1 MAYTIIR
8 SNGTVLTTIQDG
20 TINTGSTSLGLP
32 GRNYAGYGQTLD
44 TNLVRMVENFAN
56 DSVPANPLRG
66 QLWYNTS
73 DSTLRICPADNT
85 NTASSWPVLNTAS
98 SGGNT
103 TLGNVVVS
111 GDISGNNLS
120 VTGNLQAD
128 ALLVSTVEI
137 STTLT
142 AASATITTADI
153 ATVNT
158 TLVDA
163 GSTSTSGNL
172 RGQWGFVGT
181 GNSVTLWQGNLAF
194 SSATY
199 GVKSD
204 NYMNADGS
212 PFTPSGTYTNAD
224 VGNFLRG
231 ANSVTSFYT
240 TYGANANIQVSTLTA
255 DAITGGGTISGIWT
269 LGANSR
275 IQANYADMAE
285 RYHADAIYPP
295 GTVLEL
301 GGEKEV
307 TSVKEELSENVF
319 GVVSTNAA
327 YLMNSGAGEDET
339 HPQVALAGRV
349 PVLVVGKITKNQRLV
364 SAGNGRA
371 RGASKEELTPFNT
384 IGRALISKDDDGEG
398 VIEAVVIIK

>member
-8 SNGTVLTTIQDG
+8 SNGDVLTTIQDG

-44 TNLVRMVENFAN
+44 TNFVRILENFAN

-73 DSTLRICPADNT
+73 DGTLRICPADNT
-85 NTASSWPVLNTAS
+85 NTASSWAILNTAS

-103 TLGNVVVS
+103 TLGNVTVS
-111 GDISGNNLS
+111 GNIICNNIATAYDASSDTITVRLATVTSDLSAANAS
-120 VTGNLQAD
+120 VTSANLTTVRTQA
-128 ALLVSTVEI
+128 
-137 STTLT
+137 
-142 AASATITTADI
+142 ITT
-153 ATVNT
+153 
-158 TLVDA
+158 
-163 GSTSTSGNL
+163 GSSSTSGTL
-172 RGQWGFVGT
+172 T
-181 GNSVTLWQGNLAF
+181 GKWTISGDASTYGLLMSGSNITF

-204 NYMNADGS
+204 NYMYANGS
-212 PFTPSGTYTNAD
+212 PFTPSGTYSDSNVSNYLTGTG
-224 VGNFLRG
+224 VTQFTGNI
-231 ANSVTSFYT
+231 APTKVTT
-240 TYGANANIQVSTLTA
+240 TELA
-255 DAITGGGTISGIWT
+255 GGGTISGIWT
-269 LGANSR
+269 LGANAR

-285 RYHADAIYPP
+285 RYKADAIYPP

-301 GGEKEV
+301 GGEHEV
-307 TSVKEELSENVF
+307 TSVKDDLSEEVF
-319 GVVSTNAA
+319 GVVSTNSA
-327 YLMNSGAGEDET
+327 YLMNSGAGEDNT

-349 PVLVVGKITKNQRLV
+349 PVLVTGKITKGQRLV

-371 RGASKEELTPFNT
+371 RGASKEELTPFNS
-384 IGRALISKDDDGEG
+384 IGRALASKNDDGEG

>member
-44 TNLVRMVENFAN
+44 TNLVRMLENFAN

-66 QLWYNTS
+66 QLWYNTN
-73 DSTLRICPADNT
+73 DGTLRICPADNT
-85 NTASSWPVLNTAS
+85 NTPSSWAILNTAS

-103 TLGNVVVS
+103 TLGNLTVS
-111 GDISGNNLS
+111 GNITCNNIATAYDATSDTITVRLATVTSTLSAANAS
-120 VTGNLQAD
+120 VTSANLTTVRTQA
-128 ALLVSTVEI
+128 
-137 STTLT
+137 
-142 AASATITTADI
+142 ITT
-153 ATVNT
+153 
-158 TLVDA
+158 
-163 GSTSTSGNL
+163 GGTSTSGTL
-172 RGQWGFVGT
+172 T
-181 GNSVTLWQGNLAF
+181 GKWTISGDASTYGLLMNSSNITF

-199 GVKSD
+199 GVRSD
-204 NYMNADGS
+204 NYMYANGS
-212 PFTPSGTYTNAD
+212 PFTPTGTYTNAN
-224 VGNFLRG
+224 VAAYLTGNGVAQFTGNIAPTEVTTTALRG
-231 ANSVTSFYT
+231 GGNIYGIWSL
-240 TYGANANIQVSTLTA
+240 GANA
-255 DAITGGGTISGIWT
+255 
-269 LGANSR
+269 R
-275 IQANYADMAE
+275 IQSTYSADLAE
-285 RYHADAIYPP
+285 RYAADAIYPA
-295 GTVLEL
+295 GTVLEI

-307 TSVKEELSENVF
+307 TSVKDELSEDVF
-319 GVVSTNAA
+319 GVVSTNSA

-349 PVLVVGKITKNQRLV
+349 PVLVTGKITKGQRLV

-384 IGRALISKDDDGEG
+384 IGRALASKDDDGEG

>member
-73 DSTLRICPADNT
+73 DGTLRICPADNT
-85 NTASSWPVLNTAS
+85 NTASSWPILNTTS
-98 SGGNT
+98 VVGNT
-103 TLGNVVVS
+103 TLGNLVVS
-111 GDISGNNLS
+111 GNVDANNLS
-120 VTGNLQAD
+120 VTDSISGNSILVYSANVTSELT
-128 ALLVSTVEI
+128 ALLATV
-137 STTLT
+137 
-142 AASATITTADI
+142 TTADL

-158 TLVDA
+158 TLISA
-163 GSTSTSGNL
+163 GSNTSTGVIQ
-172 RGQWGFVGT
+172 GQWSLYGGT
-181 GNSVTLWQGNLAF
+181 GNSITSTGNVAF
-194 SSATY
+194 SSSTY
-199 GVKSD
+199 GVKCD
-204 NYMNADGS
+204 NYMNADGT
-212 PFTPSGTYTNAD
+212 PFTPSGTYDNND

-231 ANSVTSFYT
+231 ANSVTSFYN
-240 TYGANANIQVSTLTA
+240 TYGANANIQVNKLTA
-255 DAITGGGTISGIWT
+255 VAIDGGGSISGIWT

-285 RYHADAIYPP
+285 RYEADGIYPP

-307 TSVKEELSENVF
+307 TSVKDELSENVF
-319 GVVSTNAA
+319 GVVSTNSA

-349 PVLVVGKITKNQRLV
+349 PVLVVGKIAKNQRLV

-371 RGASKEELTPFNT
+371 RGASKEELTSFNS
-384 IGRALISKDDDGEG
+384 IGRALTSKDDDGEG